1 MPRRKP
7 PPPQQPKEL
16 PEPRGR
22 DAAEDPAGHLE
33 RQRTNKVW
41 RARNLNQ
48 VNSVLKN
55 VLKNLHL
62 VSRLRQRRLHAAWA
76 VALKDTPGELAHTR
90 IVRLA
95 RGHLTVEVDSAAR
108 LQEYTRYHK
117 AGLIQRLTDE
127 LLNKPPIIDIHFT
140 LGTFMADEPPRPNQR
155 IDAP

>member
-7 PPPQQPKEL
+7 PPPQQPKPL
-16 PEPRGR
+16 ADPRAV
-22 DAAEDPAGHLE
+22 DAAEDPAGHLQ

-48 VNSVLKN
+48 VNGVLKG
-55 VLKNLHL
+55 VLKDLRL

-76 VALKDTPGELAHTR
+76 VALTDTPEELAHTR

-108 LQEYTRYHK
+108 LLEYTRYHK
-117 AGLIQRLTDE
+117 TGLIERLSAE
-127 LLNKPPIIDIHFT
+127 LQNKPPIIDIHFT
-140 LGTFMADEPPRPNQR
+140 LGTFIADDPPRPDQR
-155 IDAP
+155 VSAP